1 MPKGMPPTGGV
12 EVEMGNWCK
21 AFFIIMVTFTA
32 ISGIIIAVL
41 LFNLQA
47 AIIVVTIIGF
57 ICMLK
62 ALLDYR
68 DKQAQKKGES
78 NGNDT

>member
-1 MPKGMPPTGGV
+1 MPKGTPPTGGV
-12 EVEMGNWCK
+12 EVEMGNWFK